1 MILTNDEIDLVPTLG
16 LCVNDG
22 FVRSRNG
29 LFNVKSMKINLP
41 RLAVLFS
48 LRNSRKNPIG
58 IIYLVIFYMTIR
70 LYMWVDGRGTHQRKY
85 NRLPSC

>member
-41 RLAVLFS
+41 RLAVLFFIKKQS
-48 LRNSRKNPIG
+48 KKPHWHN
-58 IIYLVIFYMTIR
+58 
-70 LYMWVDGRGTHQRKY
+70 
-85 NRLPSC
+85 LPCYFLHDN